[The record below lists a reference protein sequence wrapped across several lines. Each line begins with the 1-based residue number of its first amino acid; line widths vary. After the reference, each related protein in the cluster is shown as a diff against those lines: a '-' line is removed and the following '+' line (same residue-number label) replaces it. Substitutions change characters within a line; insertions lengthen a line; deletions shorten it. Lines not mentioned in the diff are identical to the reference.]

1 MFKIRNTGRQGKQ
14 SDSGR
19 LMTKTVK
26 NMSTSGKFV
35 KNVRLAFCRIDRR
48 PEEFPA
54 KDGV

>member
-1 MFKIRNTGRQGKQ
+1 MFKIGNSGRQSTQ
-14 SDSGR
+14 SDSDR

-26 NMSTSGKFV
+26 NMSISVKFV

-54 KDGV
+54 KDGA